1 MEINSTENNM
11 LIFLSDQKT
20 EKFFE
25 KLRFADEVIMK
36 SAGAL
41 TMFSGTTRD
50 KEKMRGEVLTQ

>member
-1 MEINSTENNM
+1 M

-25 KLRFADEVIMK
+25 KLRFADEVMMK

-41 TMFSGTTRD
+41 TMFSGITRD

>member
-1 MEINSTENNM
+1 M

-25 KLRFADEVIMK
+25 KLRFADEVMMK

-41 TMFSGTTRD
+41 TMFSGTTGD